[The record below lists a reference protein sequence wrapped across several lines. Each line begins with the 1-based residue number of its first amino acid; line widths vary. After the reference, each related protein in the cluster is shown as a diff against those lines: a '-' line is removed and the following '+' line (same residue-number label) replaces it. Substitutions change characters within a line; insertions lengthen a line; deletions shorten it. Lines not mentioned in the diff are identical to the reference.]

1 MKTTKPGME
10 PRRLLIVFAAL
21 VISPLFFI
29 SCSRCTVGDVRIG
42 EPGGGE
48 PRTITIM
55 SYNVENLFDDADN
68 GTEYREFDPGE
79 GEWTTDH
86 FYAKM
91 LALAEVIESVC
102 PERPDILALQE
113 VENLDTLETFR
124 DDVLKNGGYRY
135 AALVEA
141 PEAAVNTGVLS
152 SFPLTDVRSHL
163 LHGESTERLRS
174 ILEVEIDAGGTKLFL
189 FNNHWKSKAGG
200 AEETEYLRI
209 ESAELLAGR
218 IMSILAEDPSAEIV
232 VCGDLNE
239 NHDEYARIG
248 KAYPTALL
256 PAGEGAAGADPAAPI
271 CLTGD
276 PEKMQNVMNGG
287 GSESESLVLYSP
299 WFKSEARGSYVY
311 RNSWETIDHFLLGP
325 GLFDEEGITYAGFS
339 VGKKPFMLDEEGHP
353 LRWYTETRSGY
364 SDHLPLLLDLEIE

>member
-1 MKTTKPGME
+1 MNSTKPGMK

-21 VISPLFFI
+21 VFLPLLFI

-48 PRTITIM
+48 SRTITIM
-55 SYNVENLFDDADN
+55 SYNVENLFDDVDN

-79 GEWTTDH
+79 GEWTADH

-91 LALAEVIESVC
+91 LALAEVIESAG

-124 DDVLKNGGYRY
+124 DEVLKNGGYRY

-152 SFPLTDVRSHL
+152 AFPVTDLRSHL
-163 LHGESTERLRS
+163 LRGEGTERLRG
-174 ILEVEIDAGGTKLFL
+174 ILEAEIDVGGTALYL

-209 ESAELLAGR
+209 EAAELLARR
-218 IMSILAEDPSAEIV
+218 IGSILAEDPSAEIV

-239 NHDEYARIG
+239 NHDEYVRIG
-248 KAYPTALL
+248 REYPTALL
-256 PAGEGAAGADPAAPI
+256 PDGEPADAPI
-271 CLTGD
+271 YLTGD
-276 PEKMQNVMNGG
+276 PGKMQSLRNSGW
-287 GSESESLVLYSP
+287 SETESLVLYSP
-299 WFKSEARGSYVY
+299 WFESEARGSYVY

-325 GLFDEEGITYAGFS
+325 GLFDEEGVTYAGFS

-364 SDHLPLLLDLEIE
+364 SDHLPLLLELELE